1 MAKTTLSLFGKS
13 RALEGQLDEFLDTV
27 SEGGM
32 VFELGVTAFIDQ
44 GGDDCCEEKLLQIQQ
59 LKQRGSELSLA
70 VDRSLYTEMLLPDLR
85 GDVLALLGDLYEL
98 LDNLKDCFVDMTIE
112 QPEFPDAL
120 KDELKGLVGSV
131 VKSVEFTVQ
140 AARAF
145 FRDFRAVRDHIHK
158 IGFYE
163 EEADAVS
170 LRLKTAVFQ
179 SDLSLDRK
187 LHLTRWV
194 DAFEEVSDLADDV
207 GDRLA
212 IYAIKRSL

>member
-1 MAKTTLSLFGKS
+1 MAEMRLSLFGKT
-13 RALEGQLDEFLDTV
+13 RALESQIDEFLDKV

-32 VFELGVTAFIDQ
+32 VFEQGVASYIDN
-44 GGDDCCEEKLLQIQQ
+44 GVDGTCEEKLEQIRE
-59 LKQRGSELSLA
+59 LKGRGSELCLA

-98 LDNLKDCFVDMTIE
+98 LDDLKDCFVDMTIE
-112 QPEFPDAL
+112 RPDFPDEL
-120 KDELKGLVGSV
+120 KDELKGLVSSV
-131 VKSVEFTVQ
+131 VKSVEYTVQ

-145 FRDFRAVRDHIHK
+145 FRDFLAVRDHIHK

-163 EEADAVS
+163 EEADKVS
-170 LRLKTAVFQ
+170 LRLKTDIFR
-179 SDLSLDRK
+179 SDLPLDRK
-187 LHLTRWV
+187 LHLSRWV
-194 DAFEEVSDLADDV
+194 DAFERVSDVADDV